1 MKKKVK
7 PKRKRQ
13 PSLQFTAQMAEQLV
27 IRNVVKKEIA
37 ELIEKGGKKFENKK
51 EYNDYVKKRARELI
65 GEKLKE
71 GGLYDKY

>member
-1 MKKKVK
+1 
-7 PKRKRQ
+7 
-13 PSLQFTAQMAEQLV
+13 MAEQLV

-37 ELIEKGGKKFENKK
+37 EMVEKGGKKFENKK